1 MKIISYNINGIRSST
16 KKGLNDFI
24 KNVNADIICLQETRA
39 TKEQILQSLE
49 NVEDYEIYINESQ
62 RKGYSGTAVLTKK
75 KPNSYSEKLN
85 YINFDNEGRLQVL
98 EYDNFVLVN
107 LYTPNGNSRLEFK
120 LDFIKLLINDLDLL
134 IADGKELVICT
145 DFNISHEEIDLSN
158 PKECAK
164 VSGFLP
170 EERELFDELLD
181 IGLVDSYREIYKEK
195 QRHTWSSYVSK
206 RANDNWGDLY
216 TFDYIFITN
225 NIAENL
231 RSAKIYHDVFC
242 SDHYPIQVEF

>member
-85 YINFDNEGRLQVL
+85 YVNFDNEGRLQVL

-120 LDFIKLLINDLDLL
+120 LDFI
-134 IADGKELVICT
+134 
-145 DFNISHEEIDLSN
+145 DFVRFKRKTKNWVVGLSEN
-158 PKECAK
+158 
-164 VSGFLP
+164 S
-170 EERELFDELLD
+170 
-181 IGLVDSYREIYKEK
+181 
-195 QRHTWSSYVSK
+195 
-206 RANDNWGDLY
+206 
-216 TFDYIFITN
+216 N
-225 NIAENL
+225 NIFL
-231 RSAKIYHDVFC
+231 LQL
-242 SDHYPIQVEF
+242 PIE